1 MAKWHYL
8 KNLEYFSSSATNQRS
23 NSDGP
28 IEVRLF
34 VQLAGGIEERVFP
47 KDGQFL
53 IPLTLAEPQK
63 SIRFELENRSDQ
75 LLYCSLAF
83 MDYQFGF
90 YSAGIMMRAQQ
101 GLEKNAVFYSKQDG
115 KDKYLEF
122 GPGNYVKTYQWPG
135 EEFYLKLIVSR
146 TPFNLEA
153 FDMDGLPLPGDQYT
167 GPKRKL
173 LPKSPV
179 LDWEIRTYQL
189 FFTNPYFNEG
199 KAKAL
204 ALGM

>member
-1 MAKWHYL
+1 M
-8 KNLEYFSSSATNQRS
+8 S
-23 NSDGP
+23 
-28 IEVRLF
+28 
-34 VQLAGGIEERVFP
+34 
-47 KDGQFL
+47 
-53 IPLTLAEPQK
+53 
-63 SIRFELENRSDQ
+63 
-75 LLYCSLAF
+75 
-83 MDYQFGF
+83 
-90 YSAGIMMRAQQ
+90 AQQ
-101 GLEKNAVFYSKQDG
+101 GLEKNAVFYSNQNG

-122 GPGNYVKTYQWPG
+122 GPSDYVKDYHWPG

-189 FFTNPYFNEG
+189 FFTNPYFNEE